1 MFQFFDHQQI
11 RRYLLAFGSL
21 FDNIFVVR
29 YDINGKETQ
38 RLNVPIEYGPKEKW
52 LLHIIQDPDFL
63 QSVAITVPRLS
74 YELTS
79 VAYDGNR
86 KLASL
91 NQLRFPNTEQNKLA
105 RTYIGVPYILNF
117 NLSALVKFQTDGFQI
132 VEQILPYFTP
142 DLTFVVNNVP
152 ELGIADQ
159 IPLTLTGVSEQ
170 DNYEGDFEK
179 RRIIIWSMDF
189 SMKVY
194 FYGPNKSQGRIEE
207 VIVDVYNSP
216 IGSLNEPPEYFT
228 TQNNALLTNETGEG
242 LLATEDTAN
251 AYVTTGR
258 VARIDAIADPLD
270 QQTNPPDVHAKTTL
284 TDYSGDVKRSRTL
297 TDEEL

>member
-1 MFQFFDHQQI
+1 MFQFFDHQQL
-11 RRYLLAFGSL
+11 RRYLLAFGSF
-21 FDNIFVVR
+21 FDSIFVVR
-29 YDINGKETQ
+29 YDITGKETQ
-38 RLNVPIEYGPKEKW
+38 RIQVPIQYGPKEKW

-79 VAYDGNR
+79 ITYDGDR

-91 NQLRFPNTEQNKLA
+91 NQLRFPTGSEQSKLA

-117 NLSALVKFQTDGFQI
+117 NLSGLVKFQTDGFQI
-132 VEQILPYFTP
+132 VEQIIPYFTP
-142 DLTFVVNNVP
+142 ELTFVINNVP

-159 IPLTLTGVSEQ
+159 IPLRLMNISES

-216 IGSLNEPPEYFT
+216 ISSLNEPPEYFA
-228 TQNNALLTNETGEG
+228 TQDNLQTLVEREDGG
-242 LLATEDTAN
+242 HLVTEDTN
-251 AYVTTGR
+251 DVYTVPD
-258 VARIDAIADPLD
+258 VVIDVKADPLD
-270 QQTNPPDVHAKTTL
+270 QQAQPPDVHANTTITESL
-284 TDYSGDVKRSRTL
+284 
-297 TDEEL
+297 